1 MKLAFTSCFS
11 AQSFKKQPVW
21 EQIGEAAP
29 DELLLLG
36 DAAYYDADG
45 SDMGSVKA
53 MGANDF
59 AGHAYGRLRDQLDQ
73 PQFANLVSRAT
84 LRTHAIWDDHDFLW
98 NGACGAQIE
107 GQPSFRHLI
116 PPTRAAFQ
124 AFRDALKN
132 RLPASFPPHPPS
144 WRPDVKEPGYSTV
157 NLGNKTLLHLTDGR
171 SYKSRLGK
179 DALLGAAQMQSLEDS
194 LRAAHPDT
202 VHLVASGLVFEA
214 RHGENWMDCA
224 SEHKKLLALA
234 AEFRILMLS
243 GDIHENR
250 IAPPYAKPGAAPG
263 GRCMFEITSS
273 GAALRTGV
281 TLGALQCNWGLLD
294 IDSTTI
300 RVQLSQLGMA
310 PRTRTIDRQSWTM
323 LPPPESP

>member
-1 MKLAFTSCFS
+1 M
-11 AQSFKKQPVW
+11 PV
-21 EQIGEAAP
+21 EPARYRFVLDTDRRI
-29 DELLLLG
+29 LF
-36 DAAYYDADG
+36 DG
-45 SDMGSVKA
+45 
-53 MGANDF
+53 
-59 AGHAYGRLRDQLDQ
+59 LDG
-73 PQFANLVSRAT
+73 NYMNWT
-84 LRTHAIWDDHDFLW
+84 L
-98 NGACGAQIE
+98 NG
-107 GQPSFRHLI
+107 P
-116 PPTRAAFQ
+116 
-124 AFRDALKN
+124 
-132 RLPASFPPHPPS
+132 
-144 WRPDVKEPGYSTV
+144 
-157 NLGNKTLLHLTDGR
+157 
-171 SYKSRLGK
+171 
-179 DALLGAAQMQSLEDS
+179 
-194 LRAAHPDT
+194 
-202 VHLVASGLVFEA
+202 SGLVFEA

-250 IAPPYAKPGAAPG
+250 IAPPYAKPGAPPG